1 MEMKSKE
8 KMIESVHV
16 NEVIDSRYSSLKE
29 KRKEKQLLMEQRRQ
43 RMSELSKFDIS
54 KAKLLQLKLQM
65 EEFLKAPVYDRKPH
79 FTAFLETYI
88 DTLYDRR
95 SEFAKDIAITP
106 VSLSQVLNNH
116 REPKEEFM
124 LKLMVHSERAFKFIG
139 SFHKKI
145 WYQVYYQEKIN
156 ETMASQ
162 EIWRPKVEKKIKFE
176 SLA

>member
-1 MEMKSKE
+1 MKRKE
-8 KMIESVHV
+8 KMIDTV
-16 NEVIDSRYSSLKE
+16 NEVIDSRYASLKE
-29 KRKEKQLLMEQRRQ
+29 QRNDARLLMEQRKQ
-43 RMSELSKFDIS
+43 RMSKLSQVDVF

-65 EEFLKAPVYDRKPH
+65 EEFLKSPVYDNKSH

-88 DTLYDRR
+88 DTLYDKR
-95 SEFAKDIAITP
+95 SEFAKDIDITP
-106 VSLSQVLNNH
+106 VSLSQVLNSH

-124 LKLMVHSERAFKFIG
+124 LKLMVHSERAFKLIG

-145 WYQVYYQEKIN
+145 WYQVYFQEKIN

-162 EIWRPKVEKKIKFE
+162 EQWRPEVEKKIKFE